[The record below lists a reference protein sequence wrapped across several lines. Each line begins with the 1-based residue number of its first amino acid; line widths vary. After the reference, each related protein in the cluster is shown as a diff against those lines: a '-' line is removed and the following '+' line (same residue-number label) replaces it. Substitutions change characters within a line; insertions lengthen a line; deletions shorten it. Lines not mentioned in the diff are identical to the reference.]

1 MDQLKYRYQKP
12 PGRLLTSSMNKK
24 IQKTVQAIN
33 KKLDGRKG
41 AIAILVGKNWPELIF
56 PSGSPRTPILMF
68 SKESKKSKFD
78 LNVQTFTDAEKFIM
92 DLTIL
97 VSEPLI
103 ENNALSP
110 IGLLEQ
116 PLSTFQPT
124 TEGPKLEDEFQIYAR
139 KLAVTCLICL
149 SLVGDLLAVRFLYKS
164 VIYISQL
171 LT

>member
-1 MDQLKYRYQKP
+1 MGQMCEISKKFEENVDRLKYWYQKP

-24 IQKTVQAIN
+24 IQKTIQAIN

-68 SKESKKSKFD
+68 SRESKMSKFD
-78 LNVQTFTDAEKFIM
+78 LNVQTFIDAEKFIM

-103 ENNALSP
+103 ENNILSP
-110 IGLLEQ
+110 IGLLEE
-116 PLSTFQPT
+116 PLSTLQPT
-124 TEGPKLEDEFQIYAR
+124 TEGLKLEDEFQMQEGSQ
-139 KLAVTCLICL
+139 
-149 SLVGDLLAVRFLYKS
+149 SLVNFA
-164 VIYISQL
+164 SQL
-171 LT
+171 LR